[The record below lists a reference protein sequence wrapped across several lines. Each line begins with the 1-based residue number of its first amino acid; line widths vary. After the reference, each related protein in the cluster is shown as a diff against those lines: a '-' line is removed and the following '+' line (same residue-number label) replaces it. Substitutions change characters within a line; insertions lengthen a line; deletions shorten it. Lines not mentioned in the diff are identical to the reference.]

1 MGFLASIPILSVGS
15 GVLGLSVS
23 LLLITI
29 IMALWALILM
39 ILHPLHAVMF
49 VFAAVME
56 YALIYFFGF
65 HLWFDVIAFFVFY
78 VLIFGIYM
86 FLLRRFIPLPKTQV
100 ELLIKLTQ
108 LRENEFLSEEEFKA
122 AKKKLLKL

>member
-1 MGFLASIPILSVGS
+1 MGFLASIPILSVGG

-23 LLLITI
+23 LLLVAI
-29 IMALWALILM
+29 IMTLWTLNLM

-49 VFAAVME
+49 VMAATME

-65 HLWFDVIAFFVFY
+65 HLWFDLIAFFVFY
-78 VLIFGIYM
+78 VLIFGIYT
-86 FLLRRFIPLPKTQV
+86 FLLRSFIPLPKTQV

>member
-23 LLLITI
+23 LLLVTI

-65 HLWFDVIAFFVFY
+65 HLWFDLIAFFVFY

-86 FLLRRFIPLPKTQV
+86 FLLRRFIPLPKTQI

>member
-1 MGFLASIPILSVGS
+1 MGFLASIPILSVGG

-23 LLLITI
+23 LLLVAI
-29 IMALWALILM
+29 IMTLWTLSLM

-49 VFAAVME
+49 VMAATME
-56 YALIYFFGF
+56 YALIYFVGF
-65 HLWFDVIAFFVFY
+65 HLWFDLIAFFVFY
-78 VLIFGIYM
+78 VLIFAIYM
-86 FLLRRFIPLPKTQV
+86 FLLRRFIPLPKTQI

>member
-23 LLLITI
+23 LLLVTI

-49 VFAAVME
+49 VLSATME

-65 HLWFDVIAFFVFY
+65 HLWFDLIAFFVFY

-86 FLLRRFIPLPKTQV
+86 FLLRRFIPLPKTQI

>member
-23 LLLITI
+23 LLLVTI
-29 IMALWALILM
+29 IMTLWTLSLM

-49 VFAAVME
+49 VMAATME

-86 FLLRRFIPLPKTQV
+86 FLLRRFIPLPKTQI

>member
-86 FLLRRFIPLPKTQV
+86 FLLRRFIPLPKTQI

>member
-1 MGFLASIPILSVGS
+1 MGFLASIPLFSLGS
-15 GVLGLSVS
+15 GVLGISIS
-23 LLLITI
+23 LLLVAI
-29 IMALWALILM
+29 IMALWTLILM
-39 ILHPLHAVMF
+39 ILHPLHATLFVM
-49 VFAAVME
+49 AAVFE

-78 VLIFGIYM
+78 ILIFGIYT
-86 FLLRRFIPLPKTQV
+86 FLLRRLIPLPKTDV